1 MDEFWQR
8 ALVAL
13 VVVVV
18 TLVVARIVDR
28 MLAGRLGRRPETLTR
43 YRVVRRSAITTIL
56 VVGILS
62 ALLVIPPVRAVAG
75 TILASSAIIAL
86 VIGFAAQT
94 TLSNFVAGLLIA
106 FAQPLRL
113 GDVVEV
119 GQASGVVDEIG
130 LTYTII
136 RADDGARF
144 FVPNTKLASDT
155 IRNETFVGTRAAPGK
170 GAPGA

>member
-1 MDEFWQR
+1 MDELWQR
-8 ALVAL
+8 LAVAGGVMLATLVA
-13 VVVVV
+13 
-18 TLVVARIVDR
+18 ARIVDR
-28 MLAGRLGRRPETLTR
+28 MLAGRLEQRPETLTR
-43 YRVVRRSAITTIL
+43 YRVVRRSAITAIFVTGL
-56 VVGILS
+56 FS
-62 ALLVIPPVRAVAG
+62 ALLVIPTFRAVAAP
-75 TILASSAIIAL
+75 LFASSAVIAL

-106 FAQPLRL
+106 FTQPLRL

-136 RADDGARF
+136 RGGDGVRF

-155 IRNETFVGTRAAPGK
+155 IRNETHVGAR
-170 GAPGA
+170 GAPQKGVPGA